1 MSMDTLKVKIIKK
14 AWEDADFKARLLADP
29 RSALKQDFGIEVP
42 EGIELSVLAE
52 TPAHYALVIPP
63 QPEEL
68 DQLKSAGVQPQI
80 TWN

>member
-1 MSMDTLKVKIIKK
+1 MSMDTLKEKIIKK

-29 RSALKQDFGIEVP
+29 RSALKQDFGIDVP

-68 DQLKSAGVQPQI
+68 DQLKATEAQVQYS
-80 TWN
+80 WN

>member
-42 EGIELSVLAE
+42 EDIELSVLAE

-68 DQLKSAGVQPQI
+68 DQLKSTGVQPQI
-80 TWN
+80 TWT